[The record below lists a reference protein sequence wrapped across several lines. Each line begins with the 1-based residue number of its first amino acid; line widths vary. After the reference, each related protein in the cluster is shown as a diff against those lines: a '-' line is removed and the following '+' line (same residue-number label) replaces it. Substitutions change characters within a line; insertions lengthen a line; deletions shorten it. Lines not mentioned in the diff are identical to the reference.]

1 MAMSNKF
8 LVFDWTIVDKNLIRW
23 FPLLLGMVYTMIG
36 VKNLELFIRRVFL
49 TILTTLAMIL
59 IAVIT
64 GLYTWT
70 SESGP
75 SPLLPEYLKYQPF
88 TFYWTVFILIG
99 IIMPFFPMIKRWIN
113 YDRNNELIDR

>member
-1 MAMSNKF
+1 MCIITQGVMLFIDHYFLIHLGDWTMAMSNKF

-59 IAVIT
+59 IAVII

-75 SPLLPEYLKYQPF
+75 SPLLPE
-88 TFYWTVFILIG
+88 
-99 IIMPFFPMIKRWIN
+99 
-113 YDRNNELIDR
+113 